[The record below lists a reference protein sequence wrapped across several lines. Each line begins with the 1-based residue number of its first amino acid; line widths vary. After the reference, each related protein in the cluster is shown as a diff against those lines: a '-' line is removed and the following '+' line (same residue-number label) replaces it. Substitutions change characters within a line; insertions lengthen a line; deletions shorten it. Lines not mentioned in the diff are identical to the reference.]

1 MISLNILV
9 PLLLSVV
16 NLFTPNLI
24 SSSFWPFQNL
34 ISSSFWPF
42 QGKLLIKEYAASK
55 LMHTTMNYL
64 MKTILVVL
72 PILSMYWF

>member
-16 NLFTPNLI
+16 NLFTP
-24 SSSFWPFQNL
+24 NL